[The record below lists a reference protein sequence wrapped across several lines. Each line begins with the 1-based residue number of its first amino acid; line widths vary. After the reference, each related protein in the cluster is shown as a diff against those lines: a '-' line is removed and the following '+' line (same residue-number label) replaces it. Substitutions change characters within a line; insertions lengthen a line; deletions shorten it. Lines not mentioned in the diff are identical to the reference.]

1 MKKLALVLCVCMLVM
16 LCGCHRAEPISTTP
30 PGRVV
35 VQIRVLYQNG
45 NLQTYREYSSTEKM
59 RAILNYLRWI
69 DPYGTPK
76 EDPEAVEGSL
86 FRIEMVFSDDSR
98 KVYLQKADRYMLV
111 EGHGW
116 KYIDP
121 QNAMTLGTMLGKM
134 KATDSSSKLGS
145 SAKK

>member
-1 MKKLALVLCVCMLVM
+1 MCGL
-16 LCGCHRAEPISTTP
+16 LCGCHPSEPAGTEA

-35 VQIRVLYQNG
+35 VQIRVAYENG
-45 NLQTYREYSSTEKM
+45 GLKTYREYSSTEKM

-76 EDPEAVEGSL
+76 EDPDAVEGSL

-111 EGHGW
+111 EGQNW

-121 QNAMTLGTMLGKM
+121 QNAMTLGDMLGKM
-134 KATDSSSKLGS
+134 ESDSHGP
-145 SAKK
+145 

>member
-1 MKKLALVLCVCMLVM
+1 MKKLALVLCMGMLLM
-16 LCGCHRAEPISTTP
+16 LCGCHSAEPTGTLP

-45 NLQTYREYSSTEKM
+45 QLQTYREYSSTEKM

-76 EDPEAVEGSL
+76 EDPETVEGSL

-111 EGHGW
+111 EGHDW

-121 QNAMTLGTMLGKM
+121 KNAMTLGTMLGKM
-134 KATDSSSKLGS
+134 ESDGS
-145 SAKK
+145 TQ